1 MFDLSTKECFFKVR
15 QVHGDRKILLTH
27 VFRLPTFE
35 DWLEYNEGTTQVGL
49 SKGRDTVEVSN
60 VLQERDTQLWED
72 LIIRTEGYTVSGKPL
87 MELENWKERVPLPHK
102 LQAVSGFFIF
112 DRSDVPEDASLI
124 SEDTYDLEEG
134 SVGLRFGVIQNF
146 KKMDVTFYMKTPG
159 TKDHIR
165 FSRITSKMQLVRT
178 KQRGVSA
185 IKVPTNLRPFVELF
199 DQLVEKVEGFIYEK
213 KDLMEQKDWVAKL
226 DAFHKRGVVH
236 ELFTAQ
242 TLEEEFEGKMT
253 GE

>member
-1 MFDLSTKECFFKVR
+1 MFDLSLKECFFKVR
-15 QVHGDRKILLTH
+15 QVSGDRKILLTH

-35 DWLEYNEGTTQVGL
+35 DWVSYNEGTMQVGL
-49 SKGRDTVEVSN
+49 SKGRDTVEVSD
-60 VLQERDTQLWED
+60 VLQERDAALWED
-72 LIIRTEGYTVSGKPL
+72 LIIRTEGYVVSGKPL
-87 MELENWKERVPLPHK
+87 MDLEDWKERIPLPHK

-124 SEDTYDLEEG
+124 SEETFDLED
-134 SVGLRFGVIQNF
+134 SSTSLRFAVIQNF
-146 KKMDVTFYMKTPG
+146 KKMDIVFYMKTPG
-159 TKDHIR
+159 TKDHLR

-178 KQRGVSA
+178 KKRGESA

-199 DQLVEKVEGFIYEK
+199 DKLVEKVEGFIFEK
-213 KDLMEQKDWVAKL
+213 KDLMEQKDWQAKL
-226 DAFHKRGVVH
+226 DAFHKRGVVQ

-242 TLEEEFEGKMT
+242 SLEEEFEGKPI